1 MTASARSKIAF
12 ATSETSA
19 RVGRGLR
26 IMESSIWVALF
37 HPETQVLYVLGREA
51 VYREVGVREVQ
62 ALVGG
67 DRPGLEDHADYV
79 AVLDAL
85 DPKPDEAVVY
95 EEPVAGLHVFG
106 EPVVGGGEAA
116 RVAHEGAR
124 RDDDP
129 VSPPRLRAA
138 L

>member
-79 AVLDAL
+79 AVLDPL
-85 DPKPDEAVVY
+85 DLKPDEAVIY
-95 EEPVAGLHVFG
+95 EEPVAGPDVFG
-106 EPVVGGGEAA
+106 EAVLGCGEPGVV
-116 RVAHEGAR
+116 
-124 RDDDP
+124 
-129 VSPPRLRAA
+129 PPERPYREDNLVPR
-138 L
+138 